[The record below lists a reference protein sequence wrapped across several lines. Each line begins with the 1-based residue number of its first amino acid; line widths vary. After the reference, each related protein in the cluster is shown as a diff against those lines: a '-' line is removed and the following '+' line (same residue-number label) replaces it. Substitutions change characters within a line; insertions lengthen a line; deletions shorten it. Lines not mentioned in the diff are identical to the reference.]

1 MKRGKSLAVLL
12 ILLAWG
18 WWAAAG
24 EPIAGTAIPQ
34 SAGGVLKWLAD
45 NPFAASV
52 IVLVLVTVIGTVI
65 SRQVRDRCMKD
76 FEGYPVTL
84 ELKDGTVYHGEL
96 DVEKTGLEFIYEKT
110 TPQDVLMKTSFIIY
124 KPEYG
129 NIHAL
134 IRHIDTLN
142 EVQRRAR
149 QKAAGRAYH
158 PGFFRRTWRA
168 VRNLSLGLK
177 DSIME
182 GFNLSMGRMKSIQ
195 ASAPVMK
202 SSGAY
207 IGKVGKQ
214 TIGSAA
220 DISYDP
226 LLEKQIGLR
235 VVLKIPQD
243 AAVQSECLGTFREYT
258 KDFFALMDLDYE
270 SQWDIVLAGAGEAA
284 FIRGIAAQRTA
295 TDVLIENRNTFGLQ
309 FATLRIEPETEGTEL
324 PLPVELPVMISSG
337 EKLELTLAP
346 GAGPVFLGF
355 SSTRRADIVVP
366 RTGAFIRHKG
376 EWVQPRKLVGQLK
389 DAIGLLPG
397 TDDVVAVLKRS
408 ASVFTTQVQ
417 GEEETE
423 EIEEEEAGGP
433 DENG

>member
-1 MKRGKSLAVLL
+1 MKCGKPLAALL
-12 ILLAWG
+12 FLLTWG
-18 WWAAAG
+18 WWAVAG
-24 EPIAGTAIPQ
+24 EPIAGIPIPQ
-34 SAGGVLKWLAD
+34 SAGGMLEWLAD
-45 NPFAASV
+45 NPFAASM
-52 IVLVLVTVIGTVI
+52 IVLVIVTVIGTII
-65 SRQVRDRCMKD
+65 SRQVRDRCTRD

-129 NIHAL
+129 TIHAL

-142 EVQRRAR
+142 EEQRKAR
-149 QKAAGRAYH
+149 QKAADRAYH
-158 PGFFRRTWRA
+158 PGIFRRTWRA
-168 VRNLSLGLK
+168 VRNLSVGLK

-202 SSGAY
+202 SSGGY
-207 IGKVGKQ
+207 ISKVGKQ

-235 VVLKIPQD
+235 VVLKVPQD
-243 AAVQSECLGTFREYT
+243 AAVQNECLGTFREYT

-270 SQWDIVLAGAGEAA
+270 SQWDIVLVGAGEAA

-295 TDVLIENRNTFGLQ
+295 TEVLIENRNTFDVQ
-309 FATLRIEPETEGTEL
+309 FATLRIEPETEGAEM
-324 PLPVELPVMISSG
+324 PGPVEVPVTISSG
-337 EKLELTLAP
+337 EKLEFTLP
-346 GAGPVFLGF
+346 TGAGPAFLGF
-355 SSTRRADIVVP
+355 SSVRRADIVVP

-376 EWVQPRKLVGQLK
+376 EWVKPRKLVGQLK

-397 TDDVVAVLKRS
+397 TDNVVAMLKRS

-417 GEEETE
+417 GAEETE
-423 EIEEEEAGGP
+423 QIEEEEFGGP